1 MIKGDT
7 PPNHVSESEWKSRL
21 DAMSGKIDWKED
33 IPEDDYAKI
42 YLFTPNLEK

>member
-21 DAMSGKIDWKED
+21 DAMSGKIDWKRT
-33 IPEDDYAKI
+33 YLKMTMLKYI
-42 YLFTPNLEK
+42 YLRQT